1 MSADLICA
9 GTLSVGATMGHQ
21 EGIWVVT
28 VELVLFLSRHDDG
41 CQILW

>member
-21 EGIWVVT
+21 EGIWGSY
-28 VELVLFLSRHDDG
+28 SRA
-41 CQILW
+41 CPFSQSP